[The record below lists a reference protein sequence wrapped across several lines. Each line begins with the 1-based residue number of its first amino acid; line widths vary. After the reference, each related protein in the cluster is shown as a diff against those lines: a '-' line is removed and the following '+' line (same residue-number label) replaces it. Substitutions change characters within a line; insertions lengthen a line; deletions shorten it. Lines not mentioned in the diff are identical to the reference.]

1 MMRARHS
8 GARSDVGAHP
18 LSGSVPVGPSA
29 RGPNPISTL
38 TLEDAH
44 DGLLLCNR

>member
-1 MMRARHS
+1 MMQVRNS
-8 GARSDVGAHP
+8 GVPSDIGAHP

-29 RGPNPISTL
+29 RGPNPIITL

-44 DGLLLCNR
+44 DGLFLCNR